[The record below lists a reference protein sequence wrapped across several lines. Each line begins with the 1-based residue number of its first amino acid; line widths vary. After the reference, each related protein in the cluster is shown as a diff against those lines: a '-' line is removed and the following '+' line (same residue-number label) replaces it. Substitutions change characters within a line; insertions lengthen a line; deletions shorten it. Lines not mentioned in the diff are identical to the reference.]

1 MPSRRRIA
9 IVTAILLATAS
20 SDLTSTAIA
29 QRTEQ
34 ASSTPPAVPVEPE
47 RRAIVEAVVAGIE
60 QSFLDPEKLARLEF
74 RKLADAAW
82 PDIASAPSMADA
94 VTRINRLL
102 ARLETSHTQVFTPD
116 DPEFTIL
123 SDVFSPPASPDT
135 WAAPPLMAS
144 GGFFTARIDG
154 RDHVTAVLE
163 GSPAIAADILVGD
176 EIVSIDGA
184 PYHPVRS
191 LRGRAGSSVDINI
204 RRTKD
209 GPVEI
214 RRVRIVT
221 LQPSKAFDA
230 AMQSSARVIERGG
243 KRIGYIHVWH
253 MIAPEALNQAL
264 ARIDGSRATY
274 RTSEGGIA
282 AHITS
287 DGSLVSLPLDALIV
301 DNRVKIGGRSSVVE
315 RFLETLLGPRGG
327 FTQQTG
333 RDPRRR
339 PTHAAR
345 SFKGRSVMLIDGGTR
360 SAAELFAQGYKNED
374 LGPLFGTRTAG
385 AVSGAQIKHL
395 PGGLILYVAVQR
407 VTINGQ
413 SLEGVGV
420 APTREIAR
428 PIPYSAGA
436 DPVLDSAIAHLAGN

>member
-1 MPSRRRIA
+1 MSSQWRTNLVA
-9 IVTAILLATAS
+9 ATLFALTSVLATATAVAQRA
-20 SDLTSTAIA
+20 DLTTAG
-29 QRTEQ
+29 
-34 ASSTPPAVPVEPE
+34 PAAVTFEPE
-47 RRAIVEAVVAGIE
+47 RRAVFDAVVSSIE
-60 QSFLDPEKLARLEF
+60 QSFLDTEKLGHIEF

-82 PDIASAPSMADA
+82 PDIANAPSMADA
-94 VTRINRLL
+94 VARINRLL
-102 ARLETSHTQVFTPD
+102 ARLETSHTRVFTPD
-116 DPEFTIL
+116 EPEYTIL

-230 AMQSSARVIERGG
+230 AMQSSARVIERNG
-243 KRIGYIHVWH
+243 KRLGYIHVWH
-253 MIAPEALNQAL
+253 MITPEAMSQAL

-333 RDPRRR
+333 RAPRRR

-407 VTINGQ
+407 VTINGI

-420 APTREIAR
+420 EPTREIAR

-436 DPVLDSAIAHLAGN
+436 EPVLEAAIAHLVGN